1 LKDECIMDAQ
11 QEQQRQRQPASA
23 TMPPESDYDQYFERV
38 TRVAARALNLPI
50 SVVCLDRLGQPEV
63 IGASGCERDVE
74 FHLETYYFRTLQ
86 CEEPFVVRDALS
98 DPKLAQGPRATGEP
112 GIRFF
117 AGIALRLPCG
127 KPIGMLCVMH
137 TMPRR
142 FTRQQRQM
150 LVDLGQ
156 MIEHEVGLRKLDSSD
171 RLEVLQAID
180 RLQAQHALY
189 VETFHRTP
197 VAIAHI
203 GRDWEWRHMNDACVK
218 FFAHSCTPLT
228 KTNILDLLDAND
240 RTRLER
246 AVQALNRGRGV
257 EVLTL
262 DVTFRL
268 RNRQSKPARVQV
280 ALKQTTS
287 DRDGGWLFVI
297 HDTQAERREKTV
309 RDAREAALHR
319 GAHEASE
326 VLRRAREQ
334 LTSTERQLGATR
346 VDLRA
351 IADNLPVLVAYVDGE
366 RRYRFANS
374 TYRDWFGLDPEE
386 IVGRL
391 AHEVLDAGY
400 FAAIEPYVQR
410 ALNGERVEYEVGA
423 TLNGSQRVLRGVLVP
438 RRVHDQSADGYYLL
452 VHDVTERTALLDR
465 LRHQAFHDALTGL
478 PNRRSFLER
487 LDEACAAGGEGVA
500 AIMFIDLDGFKAVND
515 TYGHQ
520 CGDEVLVETARRIN
534 RCVRGGDLV
543 ARHAGDEFTVLLSG
557 PAIDRTALE
566 RIARA
571 ILLTLSQPITFGAK
585 VVRLSA
591 SIGMLLGGE
600 APSLSGEALLRAA
613 DAAMYRA
620 KVAGK
625 ARIVVHELHDSPAG
639 MPG

>member
-1 LKDECIMDAQ
+1 MKDERIMDAQ
-11 QEQQRQRQPASA
+11 QQPGSVPLP
-23 TMPPESDYDQYFERV
+23 TESDDDQYFERV

-63 IGASGCERDVE
+63 IGASGIGRDVV
-74 FHLETYYFRTLQ
+74 FHLNTYYSRTLQ

-98 DPKLAQGPRATGEP
+98 DAELAQGSVATGEL

-127 KPIGMLCVMH
+127 KPIGMLCMMH
-137 TMPRR
+137 SMPRR
-142 FTRQQRQM
+142 FARKQRQL

-171 RLEVLQAID
+171 RLQVLQTID
-180 RLQAQHALY
+180 RFQAQHALY

-203 GRDWEWRHMNDACVK
+203 GSDWEWRHMNDACVK
-218 FFAHSCTPLT
+218 FFAHSRAPLT

-240 RTRLER
+240 RTRLEQ
-246 AVQALNRGRGV
+246 AVQALNRGRAG

-268 RNRQSKPARVQV
+268 RNKQRKPARVQV
-280 ALKQTTS
+280 ARKQTTS
-287 DRDGGWLFVI
+287 ARDGGWLFVI
-297 HDTQAERREKTV
+297 HDTRAERQEKAA

-326 VLRRAREQ
+326 GLRRAHEQ

-346 VDLRA
+346 VDLHA
-351 IADNLPVLVAYVDGE
+351 IANNLPVLVAYVDGE

-374 TYRDWFGLDPEE
+374 TYREWLGVDPEE

-391 AHEVLDAGY
+391 AHEVLAADY
-400 FAAIEPYVQR
+400 VAAIEPYVQR
-410 ALNGERVEYEVGA
+410 VLNGERVEYEVGA
-423 TLNGSQRVLRGVLVP
+423 TVNGSRRVLRGVLVP
-438 RRVHDQSADGYYLL
+438 RRVHDQAADGYYLL
-452 VHDVTERTALLDR
+452 VQDVTERTALLDR

-487 LDEACAAGGEGVA
+487 LDEARAAGGDGVA

-520 CGDEVLVETARRIN
+520 CGDEVLVETARRIS

-543 ARHAGDEFTVLLSG
+543 ARHAGDEFTVLLTG
-557 PAIDRTALE
+557 PAIDRAALE

-585 VVRLSA
+585 VVQLSA
-591 SIGMLLGGE
+591 SIGMLLRDQRDQAE
-600 APSLSGEALLRAA
+600 SLSGEALLRAA

-625 ARIVVHELHDSPAG
+625 ARIVVHELHDSPTG
-639 MPG
+639 MLG

>member
-1 LKDECIMDAQ
+1 V
-11 QEQQRQRQPASA
+11 S
-23 TMPPESDYDQYFERV
+23 PETDYDHYFERV

-63 IGASGCERDVE
+63 IGASGCERGVVFHVE
-74 FHLETYYFRTLQ
+74 SYYNRTLQ
-86 CEEPFVVRDALS
+86 REEPFVVRDVLS
-98 DPKLAQGPRATGEP
+98 DAELAQGPLATSELR
-112 GIRFF
+112 IRFF

-137 TMPRR
+137 SMPRR
-142 FTRQQRQM
+142 FTRQQCQM

-171 RLEVLQAID
+171 RFQMLQAID

-189 VETFHRTP
+189 VDTFHRTP

-203 GRDWEWRHMNDACVK
+203 GRDWEWRHMNEACVK
-218 FFAHSCTPLT
+218 FFAHSRAPQT
-228 KTNILDLLDAND
+228 KTNILDLLVASD
-240 RTRLER
+240 RTKLEQ
-246 AVQALNRGRGV
+246 AVQALKRGRRA

-268 RNRQSKPARVQV
+268 RNKQSKPARVQV

-287 DRDGGWLFVI
+287 TRDGGWLFVI
-297 HDTQAERREKTV
+297 HDTQAEQWEKTA

-319 GAHEASE
+319 GAQEASE
-326 VLRRAREQ
+326 VLRRAHEQ
-334 LTSTERQLGATR
+334 LTTAERQLGATR

-366 RRYRFANS
+366 RRFRFANS
-374 TYRDWFGLDPEE
+374 TYREWMGLDPEE
-386 IVGRL
+386 IVGQL
-391 AHEVLDAGY
+391 THEVLDAGY
-400 FAAIEPYVQR
+400 FAAIEPYVRR

-423 TLNGSQRVLRGVLVP
+423 TLNGRRRVLRGVLVP

-452 VHDVTERTALLDR
+452 VQDVTERTALLDR

-487 LDEACAAGGEGVA
+487 LDAACAADGDGVA

-520 CGDEVLVETARRIN
+520 CGDEVLVEAARRIS
-534 RCVRGGDLV
+534 RCVREGDLV
-543 ARHAGDEFTVLLSG
+543 ARHAGDEFTVLLTG
-557 PAIDRTALE
+557 PAIDRAALE
-566 RIARA
+566 RISSA
-571 ILLTLSQPITFGAK
+571 ILLTLSQPITFGTK
-585 VVRLSA
+585 LVRLSA
-591 SIGMLLGGE
+591 SIGMLLRGQ
-600 APSLSGEALLRAA
+600 AASLSGEALLRAA

-625 ARIVVHELHDSPAG
+625 ARVVVHELHDSPADV
-639 MPG
+639 PG

>member
-1 LKDECIMDAQ
+1 MKDECIMDAQ
-11 QEQQRQRQPASA
+11 QQHQPASVPLS
-23 TMPPESDYDQYFERV
+23 TESDDDQYFMRA

-63 IGASGCERDVE
+63 IGASGCERDVV
-74 FHLETYYFRTLQ
+74 FHLETYFSRTLQ
-86 CEEPFVVRDALS
+86 CEEPFVVKDALS
-98 DPKLAQGPRATGEP
+98 DAELAQGPLATGEL

-137 TMPRR
+137 SMPRR

-150 LVDLGQ
+150 LIDLGQ

-171 RLEVLQAID
+171 RLQVLQAID

-218 FFAHSCTPLT
+218 FFAHSRAPLT
-228 KTNILDLLDAND
+228 KTPIVDLLDAND
-240 RTRLER
+240 LTRLEQ
-246 AVQALNRGRGV
+246 AVQALNRGRGG
-257 EVLTL
+257 EVVTL

-268 RNRQSKPARVQV
+268 RNKQRKPARVQV
-280 ALKQTTS
+280 ARKQTTTA
-287 DRDGGWLFVI
+287 RNGGWLFVI
-297 HDTQAERREKTV
+297 HDTQAEQQEKTA
-309 RDAREAALHR
+309 RDAREAALHLE
-319 GAHEASE
+319 AHEASE
-326 VLRRAREQ
+326 VLRRAHEQ
-334 LTSTERQLGATR
+334 LTVAERQLGTTR

-366 RRYRFANS
+366 RRFRFANS
-374 TYRDWFGLDPEE
+374 TYREWLGLDPEE

-391 AHEVLDAGY
+391 THEVLDPDY

-410 ALNGERVEYEVGA
+410 VLNGERVEYEVGA
-423 TLNGSQRVLRGVLVP
+423 TLNGSHRVLRGVLVP
-438 RRVHDQSADGYYLL
+438 RRVQDQSADGYYLL
-452 VHDVTERTALLDR
+452 VQDVTERRALLDR

-487 LDEACAAGGEGVA
+487 LDEACAAGGDGVA
-500 AIMFIDLDGFKAVND
+500 AIMLIDLDGFKAVND

-520 CGDEVLVETARRIN
+520 CGDEVLVEAARRIS

-543 ARHAGDEFTVLLSG
+543 ARHAGDEFTVLLTG
-557 PAIDRTALE
+557 PTIDRDALE

-571 ILLTLSQPITFGAK
+571 ILRTLSQPMTFGAK
-585 VVRLSA
+585 VVHSSA
-591 SIGMLLGGE
+591 SIGMLLRDR
-600 APSLSGEALLRAA
+600 AVSLSGEALLRAA

-625 ARIVVHELHDSPAG
+625 ARIAVHEIHDSPAG
-639 MPG
+639 VPG

>member
-1 LKDECIMDAQ
+1 
-11 QEQQRQRQPASA
+11 
-23 TMPPESDYDQYFERV
+23 MPPETDYDQYFERV

-50 SVVCLDRLGQPEV
+50 SVVCLDRLGQAEV
-63 IGASGCERDVE
+63 IGASGCERDVV
-74 FHLETYYFRTLQ
+74 FHVESYYNRTLQ

-98 DPKLAQGPRATGEP
+98 DAELAQGSLATSELA
-112 GIRFF
+112 IRFF

-127 KPIGMLCVMH
+127 KPIGMLSVMH
-137 TMPRR
+137 SKPRR

-156 MIEHEVGLRKLDSSD
+156 MIEHEVGLRKLDSPDSFQ
-171 RLEVLQAID
+171 VLQAID

-189 VETFHRTP
+189 VDTFHRTP

-203 GRDWEWRHMNDACVK
+203 GRDWEWRHMNEACVK
-218 FFAHSCTPLT
+218 FFAHSRAPLT
-228 KTNILDLLDAND
+228 KTNILELLDASD
-240 RTRLER
+240 RTNLEQ
-246 AVQALNRGRGV
+246 AAQALKRGRGA

-262 DVTFRL
+262 DLTFRL
-268 RNRQSKPARVQV
+268 SNKQSKPGRVQV

-287 DRDGGWLFVI
+287 APDGGWLFVI
-297 HDTQAERREKTV
+297 HDTEAEQREKAT

-326 VLRRAREQ
+326 VLRRAHEQ
-334 LTSTERQLGATR
+334 LTNAEQQLGATR

-366 RRYRFANS
+366 RRFRFANS
-374 TYRDWFGLDPEE
+374 TYREWMGLDPDE
-386 IVGRL
+386 IVGQL
-391 AHEVLDAGY
+391 THEVLDADY

-410 ALNGERVEYEVGA
+410 VLNGERVEYEVGA

-438 RRVHDQSADGYYLL
+438 RRVHDQAAAGYYLL
-452 VHDVTERTALLDR
+452 VQDVTERTALLDR

-487 LDEACAAGGEGVA
+487 LDEACAAGGDGVA

-520 CGDEVLVETARRIN
+520 CGDEVLVEAARRIS
-534 RCVRGGDLV
+534 RCVRDGDLV
-543 ARHAGDEFTVLLSG
+543 ARHAGDEFTVLLTG
-557 PAIDRTALE
+557 PAIDRAALE
-566 RIARA
+566 RISRA

-591 SIGMLLGGE
+591 SIGMLLRGH
-600 APSLSGEALLRAA
+600 AASLSGEALLRAA

-625 ARIVVHELHDSPAG
+625 ARIVVQELHDLPAG
-639 MPG
+639 VPG

>member
-1 LKDECIMDAQ
+1 
-11 QEQQRQRQPASA
+11 
-23 TMPPESDYDQYFERV
+23 MPPESDYDQYFERV
-38 TRVAARALNLPI
+38 TRIAARALNFPI

-63 IGASGCERDVE
+63 IGASGCERNVV
-74 FHLETYYFRTLQ
+74 FHLETYYSRTLQ
-86 CEEPFVVRDALS
+86 CEEPFIVRDTLS
-98 DPKLAQGPRATGEP
+98 DAELAQGTLATSEL

-137 TMPRR
+137 SMPRR
-142 FTRQQRQM
+142 FTCQQRQM

-156 MIEHEVGLRKLDSSD
+156 MIEHEVGLRKLDSAD
-171 RLEVLQAID
+171 RLQVLQAID
-180 RLQAQHALY
+180 RLQTQHALY

-218 FFAHSCTPLT
+218 FFAHSRAPLT
-228 KTNILDLLDAND
+228 KTNILDLLDASD
-240 RTRLER
+240 RTRLEQ
-246 AVQALNRGRGV
+246 AVQALNRGRRG
-257 EVLTL
+257 EVQTL

-287 DRDGGWLFVI
+287 IHDGGWLFVI
-297 HDTQAERREKTV
+297 HDTEAEQREKAA
-309 RDAREAALHR
+309 RDAREAELHR

-326 VLRRAREQ
+326 VLRRAHEQ
-334 LTSTERQLGATR
+334 LTTAERQLGATR

-366 RRYRFANS
+366 RRFRFANS
-374 TYRDWFGLDPEE
+374 TYREWFGLDPEE

-391 AHEVLDAGY
+391 THEVLDADY
-400 FAAIEPYVQR
+400 AAAIEPYVQR
-410 ALNGERVEYEVGA
+410 VLNGERVEYEVGA
-423 TLNGSQRVLRGVLVP
+423 TLNGSRRVLRGVLVP
-438 RRVHDQSADGYYLL
+438 RRVHDPAADGYYLL
-452 VHDVTERTALLDR
+452 VQDVTERTALLDR

-478 PNRRSFLER
+478 PNRRSFFER
-487 LDEACAAGGEGVA
+487 LDEACAAGGDGLA

-520 CGDEVLVETARRIN
+520 CGDEVLVETARRIS

-543 ARHAGDEFTVLLSG
+543 ARHAGDEFTVLLTG
-557 PAIDRTALE
+557 PAIDRAALE

-571 ILLTLSQPITFGAK
+571 ILLTLSQPIAFGAK

-591 SIGMLLGGE
+591 SIGMLVRGQAE
-600 APSLSGEALLRAA
+600 SLSGEALLRAV

-639 MPG
+639 VPG

>member
-1 LKDECIMDAQ
+1 
-11 QEQQRQRQPASA
+11 
-23 TMPPESDYDQYFERV
+23 MPPETDYEQYFERV
-38 TRVAARALNLPI
+38 TRIAARALNLPL
-50 SVVCLDRLGQPEV
+50 SVICLDSLGQPP
-63 IGASGCERDVE
+63 IIASNCDRDVVAHVE
-74 FHLETYYFRTLQ
+74 MYYSRTLQ
-86 CEEPFVVRDALS
+86 SEGPFVVRDALS
-98 DPKLAQGPRATGEP
+98 NAHIEHGPRATRES

-137 TMPRR
+137 SLPRR
-142 FTRQQRQM
+142 FTRKQRQM

-156 MIEHEVGLRKLDSSD
+156 MIQHEVGLRKLDSSD
-171 RLEVLQAID
+171 RFQVLEAID

-203 GRDWEWRHMNDACVK
+203 GREWEWRHMNSACEQ
-218 FFAHSCTPLT
+218 FFSRSRAPLA
-228 KTNILDLLDAND
+228 KTNILDLLDASD
-240 RTRLER
+240 RTKLQE
-246 AVQALNRGRGV
+246 AVQALDRGDEV

-268 RNRQSKPARVQV
+268 RNKQSKAARVQV

-287 DRDGGWLFVI
+287 ARDGGWLLVI
-297 HDTQAERREKTV
+297 HDTQAEQREKAA
-309 RDAREAALHR
+309 RDVREAALHR

-326 VLRRAREQ
+326 ILRRAHEQ
-334 LTSTERQLGATR
+334 LTNAERQLGATR

-366 RRYRFANS
+366 RRFRFANS
-374 TYRDWFGLDPEE
+374 TYREWMGLDPED
-386 IVGRL
+386 IVGQL
-391 AHEVLDAGY
+391 THEVLDADY

-410 ALNGERVEYEVGA
+410 VLNGERVEYEVGA
-423 TLNGSQRVLRGVLVP
+423 TLNGTQRVLRGVLVP
-438 RRVHDQSADGYYLL
+438 RRLNDQSADGYYLL

-478 PNRRSFLER
+478 PNRRSFLAR
-487 LDEACAAGGEGVA
+487 LDEACAAGGEGMA

-520 CGDEVLVETARRIN
+520 CGDEVLIETARRIN
-534 RCVRGGDLV
+534 RCVRSGDLV
-543 ARHAGDEFTVLLSG
+543 ARHAGDEFTVLLTG
-557 PAIDRTALE
+557 PAIDRDALE
-566 RIARA
+566 RIARE
-571 ILLTLSQPITFGAK
+571 ILRSLSQPITLGAE

-591 SIGMLLGGE
+591 SIGMLLRGE
-600 APSLSGEALLRAA
+600 AASLSGEALLRAA

-625 ARIVVHELHDSPAG
+625 ARIVVDEIHDSTRRMAG
-639 MPG
+639 RDRRACHAS

>member
-1 LKDECIMDAQ
+1 
-11 QEQQRQRQPASA
+11 
-23 TMPPESDYDQYFERV
+23 
-38 TRVAARALNLPI
+38 
-50 SVVCLDRLGQPEV
+50 
-63 IGASGCERDVE
+63 
-74 FHLETYYFRTLQ
+74 
-86 CEEPFVVRDALS
+86 
-98 DPKLAQGPRATGEP
+98 
-112 GIRFF
+112 
-117 AGIALRLPCG
+117 
-127 KPIGMLCVMH
+127 MH
-137 TMPRR
+137 SMPRR

-150 LVDLGQ
+150 LADLGQ
-156 MIEHEVGLRKLDSSD
+156 MLEHEIGLRKLDSAD
-171 RLEVLQAID
+171 RLQVLRAID
-180 RLQAQHALY
+180 RLQTQHTLY

-218 FFAHSCTPLT
+218 FFAHSRAPLT
-228 KTNILDLLDAND
+228 KTNIRDLLDASD
-240 RTRLER
+240 RTRFEQ
-246 AVQALNRGRGV
+246 AVQSLDIRSRGG

-268 RNRQSKPARVQV
+268 RNKQRKPARVQV
-280 ALKQTTS
+280 ARRQTTS
-287 DRDGGWLFVI
+287 ARDGGWLFVI
-297 HDTQAERREKTV
+297 HDTQAEQQEKAA

-326 VLRRAREQ
+326 GLRKAHEQ
-334 LTSTERQLGATR
+334 LTSAERQLGATR

-351 IADNLPVLVAYVDGE
+351 IADNLPALVAYVDGE

-374 TYRDWFGLDPEE
+374 TYREWLGLDPEE

-391 AHEVLDAGY
+391 THEVLDADF

-410 ALNGERVEYEVGA
+410 VLSGERVEYEVGA
-423 TLNGSQRVLRGVLVP
+423 TLNGSQRVLRGVMVP
-438 RRVHDQSADGYYLL
+438 RRVHDQADDGYCLL
-452 VHDVTERTALLDR
+452 VQDVTERRALLDR

-478 PNRRSFLER
+478 PNRRSFFER
-487 LDEACAAGGEGVA
+487 LDEACAAGSDGVA

-520 CGDEVLVETARRIN
+520 CGDEVLVETARRIS

-543 ARHAGDEFTVLLSG
+543 ARHAGDEFTVLLAG
-557 PAIDRTALE
+557 PAIDHAALE

-591 SIGMLLGGE
+591 SIGMLLRGQ
-600 APSLSGEALLRAA
+600 AASLSGEALLRAA

-625 ARIVVHELHDSPAG
+625 ARIVVHEIHDSPAG
-639 MPG
+639 VPG

>member
-1 LKDECIMDAQ
+1 
-11 QEQQRQRQPASA
+11 
-23 TMPPESDYDQYFERV
+23 MPSESNHDQYFERV

-63 IGASGCERDVE
+63 IGASGCERDVV
-74 FHLETYYFRTLQ
+74 FHVQTYYSRTLQ

-98 DPKLAQGPRATGEP
+98 DAQLAQGPLATSALRF
-112 GIRFF
+112 RFF

-127 KPIGMLCVMH
+127 RPIGMLCVMH
-137 TMPRR
+137 ALPRR
-142 FTRQQRQM
+142 FRRQQRQM

-171 RLEVLQAID
+171 RLEVLHAID

-203 GRDWEWRHMNDACVK
+203 GRDWDWRHMNDACVK
-218 FFAHSCTPLT
+218 FFAHSRAPLT
-228 KTNILDLLDAND
+228 KTNILDLLDASD
-240 RTRLER
+240 RTNLER
-246 AVQALNRGRGV
+246 AVQALDRGRRV
-257 EVLTL
+257 QVRTL

-268 RNRQSKPARVQV
+268 RNKQSKPARVQV
-280 ALKQTTS
+280 APKQTTS
-287 DRDGGWLFVI
+287 TRDGGWLFVI
-297 HDTQAERREKTV
+297 HDTRAEQREKAA

-334 LTSTERQLGATR
+334 LTTAERQLGDTR

-366 RRYRFANS
+366 RRFRFANS
-374 TYRDWFGLDPEE
+374 TYREWLGLDPEA
-386 IVGRL
+386 IVGRRT
-391 AHEVLDAGY
+391 HEVLDADY
-400 FAAIEPYVQR
+400 AAAIEPYVQR
-410 ALNGERVEYEVGA
+410 VLSGERVEYEVGA
-423 TLNGSQRVLRGVLVP
+423 TLNGSRRVLRGVLVP
-438 RRVHDQSADGYYLL
+438 RRVHDQAADGYYLL
-452 VHDVTERTALLDR
+452 VQDVTERTALLDR

-487 LDEACAAGGEGVA
+487 LDEACAASGDGVA

-520 CGDEVLVETARRIN
+520 CGDEVLVEAARRIR

-543 ARHAGDEFTVLLSG
+543 ARHAGDEFTLLLTG
-557 PAIDRTALE
+557 PAIDRAALE
-566 RIARA
+566 KIARA
-571 ILLTLSQPITFGAK
+571 ILRTLSQPIRFGAN
-585 VVRLSA
+585 VVQLSA
-591 SIGMLLGGE
+591 SIGVLPRDQ
-600 APSLSGEALLRAA
+600 AASLNGEALLRAA

-625 ARIVVHELHDSPAG
+625 ARIVVHELNDSPAG
-639 MPG
+639 MLG